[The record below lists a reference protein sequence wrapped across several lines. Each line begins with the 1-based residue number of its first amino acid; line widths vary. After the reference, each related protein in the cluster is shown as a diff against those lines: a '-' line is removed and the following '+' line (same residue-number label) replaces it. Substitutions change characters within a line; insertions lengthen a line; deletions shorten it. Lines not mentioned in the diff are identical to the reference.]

1 MIVTIFAKLN
11 SGKMKQ
17 AADNLET
24 PVGHITG
31 NIHRMFLSILNK
43 NLAHLDIE
51 RYYLPIMLI
60 EDGEGSL
67 TQQELAEKLSCD
79 KVHVVRIIDYL
90 SENGYVQRVQNSQD
104 RRKYGLVITE
114 KARNVLPDIQKAFQ
128 KTNALVLNNL
138 SANQVD
144 ELYVMLKI
152 IEKNLS
158 SYKSRIV

>member
-1 MIVTIFAKLN
+1 MEKNRI
-11 SGKMKQ
+11 
-17 AADNLET
+17 ADNPMKDT
-24 PVGHITG
+24 VGHIAG

-60 EDGEGSL
+60 EAGEGSL

-114 KARNVLPDIQKAFQ
+114 KAKNVLPDIQKAFQ
-128 KTNALVLNNL
+128 KTNALVLNKL
-138 SANQVD
+138 SENQIS
-144 ELYVMLKI
+144 ELYSTLKI
-152 IEKNLS
+152 IENNLS
-158 SYKSRIV
+158 SYKSHGLR

>member
-1 MIVTIFAKLN
+1 
-11 SGKMKQ
+11 MKQ
-17 AADNLET
+17 TDADQGT
-24 PVGHITG
+24 PIGHITG

-43 NLAHLDIE
+43 NLSHLDIE
-51 RYYLPIMLI
+51 RYYYPIMLI
-60 EDGEGSL
+60 EAGDGNL

-90 SENGYVQRVQNSQD
+90 SANGYVKRVQNSRD

-114 KARNVLPDIQKAFQ
+114 KAKNAIPGIQNAFQ

-138 SANQVD
+138 SETQVD

-158 SYKSRIV
+158 SYKSRVV

>member
-1 MIVTIFAKLN
+1 
-11 SGKMKQ
+11 MKKSD
-17 AADNLET
+17 DNQGT

-60 EDGEGSL
+60 EAGKGNL
-67 TQQELAEKLSCD
+67 AQQELAEKLSCD

-90 SENGYVQRVQNSQD
+90 AANGYVQRVQNSHD

-128 KTNALVLNNL
+128 KTNALVLNKL
-138 SANQVD
+138 SENQIS
-144 ELYVMLKI
+144 ELYSTLKI
-152 IEKNLS
+152 IENNLS
-158 SYKSRIV
+158 SYKSHGLR

>member
-17 AADNLET
+17 TDDNPGT

-31 NIHRMFLSILNK
+31 NIHRMFLAILNK

-60 EDGEGSL
+60 EAGEGSL

-90 SENGYVQRVQNSQD
+90 SENGYVQRVQNSHD

-138 SANQVD
+138 STNQIS
-144 ELYVMLKI
+144 ELYATLKI
-152 IEKNLS
+152 IENNLS
-158 SYKSRIV
+158 SYKSLS